1 MAPYGQAAIQK
12 RLTLQSPLL
21 ITTSPF
27 STRMIAPVGHALRHG
42 ASSQWLQSTGMK
54 WRVALGY
61 VPSSTYFTVSRNTP
75 RGTSNSAL
83 HATEQAW
90 HPIHVR
96 KSINIPKRA
105 IHSSSA
111 EGSYLSGRLRV
122 SGRAPCPV
130 LASMP
135 WHSLW
140 TRQVYARTHGRGM
153 EDQEQTAEE
162 QSSPNRHPVT
172 HALPFCLK
180 SGWALCAGRPL
191 CRHAVSRLWRRQG
204 DTLKRCGR
212 EDKKEKPIR
221 KAATIG
227 CCCRHPF

>member
-96 KSINIPKRA
+96 KSINMPKRA

-111 EGSYLSGRLRV
+111 EGRHSKTMRSRRQKGKTNTKGGAHWPLIPACVQRL
-122 SGRAPCPV
+122 
-130 LASMP
+130 
-135 WHSLW
+135 
-140 TRQVYARTHGRGM
+140 TRCGGAC
-153 EDQEQTAEE
+153 
-162 QSSPNRHPVT
+162 S
-172 HALPFCLK
+172 
-180 SGWALCAGRPL
+180 PL
-191 CRHAVSRLWRRQG
+191 CQ
-204 DTLKRCGR
+204 
-212 EDKKEKPIR
+212 P
-221 KAATIG
+221 
-227 CCCRHPF
+227 